1 MVKNNKRTIQLTET
15 HQISRNHRFFNECDR
30 LTFLSKNL
38 WNATN
43 YVVRQ
48 YYQKTGKHL
57 SYNKVNKL
65 FTDENQKDYRALP
78 AKVSKGTQ
86 RMLEKAYSSFFSK
99 RKKHLAGVK
108 KPGYKHKTNGRQ
120 VVHYERGAISTKI
133 KGYVKL
139 SQTNILIKT
148 DKNVDFVK
156 IVPKLDFFVIE
167 IGYTV
172 PLPAPSATTGK
183 GTASIDL
190 GLGNLLTVT
199 SNVMQPI
206 IISGKTVTHIN
217 KYSNRLLT
225 QVSTKTVKSS
235 HLTKA
240 IYRKRRNKLK
250 DYFHKTSR
258 FLVDTWVNNNIENV
272 VVGYN
277 KDWKFKNRIQ
287 NFSKMAYRTFLDIL
301 TYKCQLAGISVIE
314 IEESYSSK
322 ASFYDLDPLPK
333 PNSKKIPKFSGKR
346 LKRGIYRTKNNL
358 LVNADINGSLNI
370 LRKSKLWHKNM
381 WKDCVAHSLEPVI
394 KYHA

>member
-1 MVKNNKRTIQLTET
+1 MVKNNTPTIQLTET
-15 HQISRNHRFFNECDR
+15 HQISRNHRFFDDCDR

-65 FTDENQKDYRALP
+65 FTDENHKDYRALP

-99 RKKHLAGVK
+99 RKKHLTGVE

-120 VVHYERGAISTKI
+120 VVYYERGAISTKI

-139 SQTNILIKT
+139 SQTDILIKT
-148 DKNVDFVK
+148 DKNVDFVR
-156 IVPKLDFFVIE
+156 IVPKFDFFVIE

-172 PLPAPSATTGK
+172 PLPVPSATTGK

-199 SNVMQPI
+199 SNVMQPV

-217 KYSNRLLT
+217 KYSNRLLI
-225 QVSTKTVKSS
+225 QAKTKAVKSS

-258 FLVDTWVNNNIENV
+258 FLVDTWANNNIENV

-277 KDWKFKNRIQ
+277 INWKFENKIQ
-287 NFSKMAYRTFLDIL
+287 NFSKVAYRTFLDIL
-301 TYKCQLAGISVIE
+301 TYKCQLAS
-314 IEESYSSK
+314 
-322 ASFYDLDPLPK
+322 
-333 PNSKKIPKFSGKR
+333 
-346 LKRGIYRTKNNL
+346 T
-358 LVNADINGSLNI
+358 
-370 LRKSKLWHKNM
+370 LR
-381 WKDCVAHSLEPVI
+381 
-394 KYHA
+394 

>member
-1 MVKNNKRTIQLTET
+1 MKTIQLTEN
-15 HQISRNHRFFNECDR
+15 HQISRNHPFFDECDR

-43 YVVRQ
+43 YAVRQ
-48 YYQKTGKHL
+48 YYQKTGKYL

-65 FTDENQKDYRALP
+65 FTDGNQKDYRALP

-99 RKKHLAGVK
+99 RKKHLQGIE

-120 VVHYERGAISTKI
+120 VVQYERGAVSTKI
-133 KGYVKL
+133 NGYVKL
-139 SQTNILIKT
+139 SKTDILIKT
-148 DKNVDFVK
+148 DKNVDFVR

-172 PLPAPSATTGK
+172 SLPAPSATTGK

-217 KYSNRLLT
+217 KYSNMLLT
-225 QVSTKTVKSS
+225 RAKTKTIKSS
-235 HLTKA
+235 HLTKS

-258 FLVDTWVNNNIENV
+258 FLVDTWVDNNISNV

-277 KDWKFKNRIQ
+277 VDWKFKNKIQ
-287 NFSKMAYRTFLDIL
+287 NFSKVAYRTFLDIL
-301 TYKCQLAGISVIE
+301 TYKCHLAGISIIE

-322 ASFYDLDPLPK
+322 ASFYDLDPLPTI
-333 PNSKKIPKFSGKR
+333 NSKKIPKFSGKR
-346 LKRGIYRTKNNL
+346 LKRGIYKTKSNL

-370 LRKSKLWHKNM
+370 LRKSKM
-381 WKDCVAHSLEPVI
+381 WYNDMWQNCVKHSFEPVI

>member
-1 MVKNNKRTIQLTET
+1 MKTIQLTEN
-15 HQISRNHRFFNECDR
+15 HQISRNHPFFDECDR

-43 YVVRQ
+43 YAVRQ
-48 YYQKTGKHL
+48 YYQKTGKYL

-65 FTDENQKDYRALP
+65 FTDGNQKDYRALP

-99 RKKHLAGVK
+99 RKKHLQGIE

-120 VVHYERGAISTKI
+120 VVHYERGAVSTKI
-133 KGYVKL
+133 NGYVKL
-139 SQTNILIKT
+139 SKTDILIKT
-148 DKNVDFVK
+148 DKNVDFVR

-217 KYSNRLLT
+217 KYSNMLLT
-225 QVSTKTVKSS
+225 LTKTKTIKSS
-235 HLTKA
+235 HLTKS

-258 FLVDTWVNNNIENV
+258 FLVDTWVDNNISNV

-277 KDWKFKNRIQ
+277 VDWKFKNKIQ
-287 NFSKMAYRTFLDIL
+287 NFSKVAYRTFLDIL
-301 TYKCQLAGISVIE
+301 TYKCHLDGISIIE

-322 ASFYDLDPLPK
+322 ASFYDLDPLPTI
-333 PNSKKIPKFSGKR
+333 NSKKIPKFSGKR
-346 LKRGIYRTKNNL
+346 LKRGIYKTKSNL

-370 LRKSKLWHKNM
+370 LRKSKM
-381 WKDCVAHSLEPVI
+381 WYNDMWQNCVKHSFEPVI

>member
-1 MVKNNKRTIQLTET
+1 MKTIQLTEN
-15 HQISRNHRFFNECDR
+15 HQISRNHPFFDECDR

-43 YVVRQ
+43 YAVRQ
-48 YYQKTGKHL
+48 YYQKTGKYL

-65 FTDENQKDYRALP
+65 FTNENQKDYRALP

-99 RKKHLAGVK
+99 RKKHLQGIE

-120 VVHYERGAISTKI
+120 VVHYERGAVSTKI
-133 KGYVKL
+133 NGYVKL
-139 SQTNILIKT
+139 SKTDILIKT
-148 DKNVDFVK
+148 DKNVDFVR

-172 PLPAPSATTGK
+172 SLPAPSETTGK

-217 KYSNRLLT
+217 KYSNMLLT
-225 QVSTKTVKSS
+225 SAKTKTIKSS
-235 HLTKA
+235 HLTKS

-258 FLVDTWVNNNIENV
+258 FLVDTWVDNNIFNV

-277 KDWKFKNRIQ
+277 VDWKFKNKIQ
-287 NFSKMAYRTFLDIL
+287 NFSKVAYRTFLDIL
-301 TYKCQLAGISVIE
+301 TYKCHLAGISIIE

-333 PNSKKIPKFSGKR
+333 INSKKNPKFSGKR
-346 LKRGIYRTKNNL
+346 LKRGIYKTKSNL

-370 LRKSKLWHKNM
+370 LRKSKLWRNDM
-381 WKDCVAHSLEPVI
+381 WQDCVKHSFEPVI